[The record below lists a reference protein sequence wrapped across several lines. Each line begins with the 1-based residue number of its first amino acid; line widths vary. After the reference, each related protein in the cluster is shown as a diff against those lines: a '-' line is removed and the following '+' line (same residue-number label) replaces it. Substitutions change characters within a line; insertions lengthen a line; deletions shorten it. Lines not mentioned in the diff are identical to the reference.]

1 MSVLARKPWKDVRRR
16 WARSLFTS
24 ATIAAAV
31 AGLSLFAVMS
41 LLNQAMDR
49 RVVDDRLHDI
59 RFTTDDVVLSADELA
74 ALRALPGVV
83 ALDGR
88 TVYPTR
94 LHVGDRREDVLLVGV
109 SDFHDQQVNVVNLDA
124 GTAPGAGEVVSDS
137 GNSRTGRLAGGRR
150 TVVEV
155 EDDSGQ
161 LHRLTVSATGATLEF
176 TQLTTER
183 AVLYGPQSTVDA
195 IAGVT
200 GINSID
206 VRVEDPT
213 NAGAVVAEVREWF
226 ARQRPEVLFTN
237 LPEVR
242 KAGTW
247 PGEEISGNFSSLF
260 YVGGILALLS
270 AIALVS
276 NTMTT
281 MVAEQRRE
289 IAIMKAI
296 GGRRRQVMGLFL
308 RTVLILAGTGTL
320 FGVLIGIPFSN
331 WVANFVGRQFLGVDT
346 SWGLSLPV
354 VILSVVVG
362 IGGAAVAAIPALVRA
377 SRLPVREGLTQEL
390 SSTPG
395 SWLDSLLRRA
405 PLRRT
410 VQVGLRNVSRRKTR
424 TLATVVQVGLGAGV
438 ALGFL
443 ALGTT
448 VADVTAKT
456 WDTLHWDI
464 TIYQRS
470 NTPLD
475 AGAGDILTRLAGPGS
490 HPILFNNV
498 EVAGE
503 QYEAWALPPDTPL
516 YTPGILAGR
525 WLSIEDG
532 ASRARVA
539 VAGRALA
546 AKAGLKVGQP
556 VTVGTARGPVDVTIV
571 GIDGRLLNNGT
582 VLWMPLATMQDILQR
597 KDTNAWWLQSPD
609 RNHPAIDQLASR
621 AEDALSAAGYPAGS
635 RIRYVEREAN
645 LSSNRILVAVLAVM
659 GIPIV
664 AIGLIGLANMMT
676 MNVLERTREVG
687 ILRCIGARS
696 RDISAIFRTEAVI
709 TAFLGWLIAV
719 PLGWLIGWTLT
730 LIVVNLFDF
739 GSVPYSYPAW
749 YPPVALGGTIL
760 LALLVVIA
768 PLRRASHLR
777 PGDALRYE

>member
-1 MSVLARKPWKDVRRR
+1 MRRR

-31 AGLSLFAVMS
+31 AGLSLFAIMS
-41 LLNQAMDR
+41 LLDQAMDK
-49 RVVDDRLHDI
+49 RVVEDRLHDI
-59 RFTTDDVVLSADELA
+59 RFTTDDIVLSADELA
-74 ALRALPGVV
+74 ALSALPGVI

-94 LHVGDRREDVLLVGV
+94 MHTGNRRENVLLVGV
-109 SDFHDQQVNVVNLDA
+109 GDFNNQRVNIVNLNS
-124 GTAPGAGEVVSDS
+124 GQSPGAGELVSDS
-137 GNSRTGRLAGGRR
+137 GNSRTGRLAGRR
-150 TVVEV
+150 GATVQV
-155 EDDSGQ
+155 EDNSGG
-161 LHRLTVSATGATLEF
+161 LHAITISGTGATLEF
-176 TQLTTER
+176 SQLTTER
-183 AVLYGPQSTVDA
+183 AVLYGPQSSVDA
-195 IAGVT
+195 IAGAK

-206 VRVEDPT
+206 VRVHDPG
-213 NAGAVVAEVREWF
+213 NAEAVVVEVREWF
-226 ARQRPEVLFTN
+226 ARHRPEVAFTN

-247 PGEEISGNFSSLF
+247 PGEEVSSNFSSLF
-260 YVGGILALLS
+260 YVGGVLALLS

-296 GGRRRQVMGLFL
+296 GGRRRQVIGSFL
-308 RTVLILAGTGTL
+308 RTALILAATGTVC
-320 FGVLIGIPFSN
+320 GVLIGIPFSN

-346 SWGLSLPV
+346 SWGLSIPV
-354 VILSVVVG
+354 VVLSVVVG
-362 IGGAAVAAIPALVRA
+362 IGGTTIAAIPALVRA
-377 SRLPVREGLTQEL
+377 SRLSVLEGLSQGL
-390 SSTPG
+390 SATTG
-395 SWLDSLLRRA
+395 ARLDRLLRRA
-405 PLRRT
+405 PLLRT
-410 VQVGLRNVSRRKTR
+410 MQVGLRNVSRRKTR
-424 TLATVVQVGLGAGV
+424 TLATVSQVGLAAGV

-448 VADVTAKT
+448 VADVTANT
-456 WDTLHWDI
+456 WDTMHWDV

-470 NTPLD
+470 NTPFD
-475 AGAGDILTRLAGPGS
+475 PGAGEILTRLAGRES

-498 EVAGE
+498 EVNGE
-503 QYEAWALPPDTPL
+503 QYEAWALPPDSTL
-516 YTPGILAGR
+516 YTPGIIEGR
-525 WLSIEDG
+525 WLSTEDG
-532 ASRARVA
+532 VSRARVA
-539 VAGRALA
+539 VAGRAVA
-546 AKAGLKVGQP
+546 AKAGLKVGQL
-556 VTVGTARGPVDVTIV
+556 VTVGTARGPVAVTIV
-571 GIDGRLLNNGT
+571 GIDSRLLNNGT
-582 VLWMPLATMQDILQR
+582 VLWLPLATMQDILR
-597 KDTNAWWLQSPD
+597 RNDTNAWWLRSAD
-609 RNHPAIDQLASR
+609 RDHKAIDQLASR
-621 AEDALSAAGYPAGS
+621 AEDALGAAGYPAGS
-635 RIRYVEREAN
+635 RIHHVERAAN

-696 RDISAIFRTEAVI
+696 RDISAIFRTEALV

-719 PLGWLIGWTLT
+719 PLGWLIGWALT
-730 LIVVNLFDF
+730 LIVVDLFDF

-760 LALLVVIA
+760 LALVVIIA